1 MLFRS
6 GDKVIVKD
14 GLICRF
20 FDFNQLDD
28 LLTAIQEEKQEKI
41 KKYGLQNYQK
51 YMEKD
56 SKNTLY
62 KRFKKVKGEIKD
74 ESNIRV
80 EGVC

>member
-1 MLFRS
+1 
-6 GDKVIVKD
+6 
-14 GLICRF
+14 
-20 FDFNQLDD
+20 
-28 LLTAIQEEKQEKI
+28 
-41 KKYGLQNYQK
+41 
-51 YMEKD
+51 MEKD